1 MQASAAAAACIDE
14 DPKLAACKHLHKNR
28 AAREMRP
35 CKNLPPGAQTSRNL
49 APGSPNEQA
58 MIQNSQQNI
67 CAKISPPVD
76 ASVQKLCEQ
85 AIQKKCARQGIEPRT
100 SGHLPRC
107 ASHLNCGCF
116 SYGMHLQSYLIG
128 VDKEKYPLINDSLVS
143 TIMS

>member
-85 AIQKKCARQGIEPRT
+85 AIKKNVHAR
-100 SGHLPRC
+100 
-107 ASHLNCGCF
+107 ASNPGPQDTCLAA
-116 SYGMHLQSYLIG
+116 LAI
-128 VDKEKYPLINDSLVS
+128 
-143 TIMS
+143 